1 LEKIL
6 AVQLAE
12 KLDLFFVLIKEAI
25 LGKMIRRVG
34 LNFGFLAELFVPL
47 RHLSTPGPT
56 LGKEGMYDRMNDQC
70 KTAVFMREQIT

>member
-12 KLDLFFVLIKEAI
+12 KLDLFFVLIEEAI
-25 LGKMIRRVG
+25 LSEMIRSIG
-34 LNFGFLAELFVPL
+34 LNFCFLPELFIPL
-47 RHLSTPGPT
+47 RHLGAPGPT